1 VRKNLVERYGHRYF
15 RGLKGDP
22 WEGLFSRASDRR
34 GAGELELVPYWVLS
48 GSAHIERHVPSLP
61 LSRDRD
67 RLEALRRSLTMYRMV
82 FGQNRQEDLLA
93 YLMANLADDQV
104 AGVMRE
110 LCVSLEPPH
119 RTNAEQTV

>member
-22 WEGLFSRASDRR
+22 WAGLFSRASDRR

-110 LCVSLEPPH
+110 LCISLEPPH